1 MYYCTVYRAGVGITE
16 TERAFL
22 GISSSYQAIQ
32 STMGIVDFNG
42 TQTCDV
48 RVRVGNG
55 TLEITDRSLILIR
68 LGDVTP

>member
-1 MYYCTVYRAGVGITE
+1 
-16 TERAFL
+16 
-22 GISSSYQAIQ
+22 
-32 STMGIVDFNG
+32 MGIVDFNG